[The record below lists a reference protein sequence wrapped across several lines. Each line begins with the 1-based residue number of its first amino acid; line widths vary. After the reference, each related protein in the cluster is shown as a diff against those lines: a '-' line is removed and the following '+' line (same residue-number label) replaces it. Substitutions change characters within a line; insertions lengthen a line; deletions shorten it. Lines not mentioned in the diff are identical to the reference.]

1 MVGNVRW
8 KNPEEMAAYRTCVE
22 KQAAVD
28 KGGMPDTGE
37 TQTDKTTREWFA
49 EMEGFAECLR
59 RSGRQELQI
68 LSESEQMEEFMFLGL
83 RLMEGVSEAV
93 FRETFGVSVD
103 EVYGETV
110 KRLVEQGL
118 LVRVDGRL
126 FLTPLGIDVSN
137 VVFAAF
143 LL

>member
-1 MVGNVRW
+1 
-8 KNPEEMAAYRTCVE
+8 
-22 KQAAVD
+22 
-28 KGGMPDTGE
+28 
-37 TQTDKTTREWFA
+37 
-49 EMEGFAECLR
+49 
-59 RSGRQELQI
+59 
-68 LSESEQMEEFMFLGL
+68 MFLGL